1 MGYERSKIRR
11 LLSEPR
17 TLAADEEAGELN
29 VVPFLDVIVNILI
42 FVLATIA
49 VTFTA
54 TIDIKLPQLPTLVGG
69 GSGTELTVL
78 IVNDGFALKAA
89 GGNVATGC
97 DTVGPGIAVPK
108 RGGVYDFAG
117 LNACAEKIAQT
128 FPESARQSQIY
139 ITANPGVEYKTVV
152 AVIDSVRVTSR
163 GAPLFPDV
171 SLRVPR

>member
-1 MGYERSKIRR
+1 MGQERSKIRR

-17 TLAADEEAGELN
+17 TLAADEEVGELN

-54 TIDIKLPQLPTLVGG
+54 TLDIKTPQLPTLSGG
-69 GSGTELTVL
+69 GSGTELTVM

-97 DTVGPGIAVPK
+97 DTLGQGLAVPK
-108 RGGVYDFAG
+108 RDAAYDFAA
-117 LNACAEKIAQT
+117 LTRCVEKLALA
-128 FPESARQSQIY
+128 FPESAKESQIY
-139 ITANPGVEYKTVV
+139 VTGNPGVEYKTVV
-152 AVIDSVRVTSR
+152 GVIDSVRPT
-163 GAPLFPDV
+163 FPDV